1 MDIRMSTSKHRK
13 PLWIA
18 ILLVVGWFMVSGVTG
33 PLFGQLSTV
42 QKNDNSK
49 FLPSS
54 SETERFNAA
63 AAGFNSGAN
72 KSLPELVLF
81 VGDATPATVG
91 ATNAFL
97 QTLGSHRSSI
107 RVENPFHKST
117 QNFQIS

>member
-1 MDIRMSTSKHRK
+1 MSEAKPTTTPSMKKHRK
-13 PLWIA
+13 PLWVA
-18 ILLVVGWFMVSGVTG
+18 IVLVLGWFMVSGVTG

-54 SETERFNAA
+54 AETEKFNAA
-63 AAGFNSGAN
+63 AAAFSSGAN

-81 VGDATPATVG
+81 VGDATPAKVS

-97 QTLGSHRSSI
+97 QT
-107 RVENPFHKST
+107 
-117 QNFQIS
+117 